1 MSYPKIRHEGA
12 EVQVT
17 PDTARDLID
26 CGLATLVEGEVLP
39 PPAKAQPEDQVEDVP
54 AEKVTNVPKTKKT
67 TRKRSSRGTKA
78 SAE

>member
-1 MSYPKIRHEGA
+1 MSYPRIRYEGA

-17 PDTARDLID
+17 ADTARDLIGR
-26 CGLATLVEGEVLP
+26 GLATLVEGEVL

-67 TRKRSSRGTKA
+67 TRKRSSRSTKA

>member
-1 MSYPKIRHEGA
+1 MSDPRIRYEGA

-26 CGLATLVEGEVLP
+26 RGLATLVEGEVLP
-39 PPAKAQPEDQVEDVP
+39 PAEAQPEDQVEDVP

-67 TRKRSSRGTKA
+67 TRKRSSRRKA